1 MLHKRGFHRFR
12 INAEVTIKTK
22 DNIFTGTMEDMSMQG
37 LYLSTHEEIEL
48 GTEAEITIPLPS
60 VSKGIF
66 LTIKGI
72 AIRIEA
78 DGVGFK
84 FSNIDFETFTH
95 LRAILSKKK
104 IAEMAALH

>member
-22 DNIFTGTMEDMSMQG
+22 DVTFIGMMEDMSMQG
-37 LYLSTHEEIEL
+37 LYLSTHEEL
-48 GTEAEITIPLPS
+48 GMGTEAEITIPLPS
-60 VSKGIF
+60 VSRGIC
-66 LTIKGI
+66 LTIKGMVV
-72 AIRIEA
+72 RIEA

-84 FSNIDFETFTH
+84 FSNIDFDSFNH

-104 IAEMAALH
+104 ITDIAALH